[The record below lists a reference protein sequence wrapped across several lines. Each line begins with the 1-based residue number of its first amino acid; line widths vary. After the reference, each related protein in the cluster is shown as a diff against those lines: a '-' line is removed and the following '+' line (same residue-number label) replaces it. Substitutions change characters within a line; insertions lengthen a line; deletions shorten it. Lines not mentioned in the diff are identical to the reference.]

1 MFGTQDII
9 LFGIIVVVLFG
20 ASKLP
25 QLGKGLGEAVGNFKK
40 AVHEPDTIDV
50 TPEKNGFPKEDAKK
64 KEGE

>member
-50 TPEKNGFPKEDAKK
+50 TPEKNGFQKEDTKK

>member
-50 TPEKNGFPKEDAKK
+50 TPEKNGFQKEDTKK
-64 KEGE
+64 KKGE